1 MTVLV
6 TTMNAQESGTSDCP
20 LLELSDEHVQL
31 VGQMASPPQIGG
43 TYAPVS
49 GTIRVLIIFAR
60 FSDDNYE
67 PNNPNWKLSDT
78 LTNFPEA
85 QNIIRLTTLKT
96 VQKKAKGETVTS
108 PCRCATSLS
117 FRKERDVLATPKQGE
132 VNG

>member
-1 MTVLV
+1 MMTVLV

-96 VQKKAKGETVTS
+96 VQKKQ
-108 PCRCATSLS
+108 
-117 FRKERDVLATPKQGE
+117 KERM
-132 VNG
+132 